1 MKIPQCIPNTLKSF
15 IYKQKMA
22 KYYIKLFNKYKTINN
37 EQQINTIVVKLIK
50 FLELKAYLTVLLNNS
65 LLPFSQD

>member
-1 MKIPQCIPNTLKSF
+1 
-15 IYKQKMA
+15 MA

-65 LLPFSQD
+65 LLPFSQDWQQLKTTTIFIKLGKFP